1 MTAERIT
8 DAELAQLRQ
17 LHSAATG
24 GDEWI
29 VHTLDHET
37 AARVIGNRWVVAK
50 CDCAGADVVLR
61 DARLIAAARNA
72 LPRLLDE
79 IDRLNIER
87 ETYFHDAASVWGPQL
102 ESAHRE
108 ITRLR
113 QERDDFHTQYRLRF
127 DVLTKAQAVEIE
139 SLRELVCE
147 VANSGVVW
155 RAGAKYLEVQIGSET
170 WKALQAEL
178 EKKP

>member
-8 DAELAQLRQ
+8 DAELAELRR

-37 AARVIGNRWVVAK
+37 EARVIGSGWVVAK
-50 CDCAGADVVLR
+50 CDCAGADIVLR
-61 DARLIAAARNA
+61 DAKLIAAARNA

-79 IDRLNIER
+79 IAR
-87 ETYFHDAASVWGPQL
+87 
-102 ESAHRE
+102 
-108 ITRLR
+108 
-113 QERDDFHTQYRLRF
+113 
-127 DVLTKAQAVEIE
+127 
-139 SLRELVCE
+139 LRELVRE
-147 VANSGVVW
+147 VAGSGVGLFDP
-155 RAGAKYLEVQIGSET
+155 RLDYFDVQIDAGT
-170 WKALQAEL
+170 WARLQNEL